1 MFESPI
7 VSYSKRSK
15 QQRALKYKYVSCVRR
30 KYEQLNGLSDSDKQA
45 HIDSACFP
53 TPDNS
58 AAEASDGDA
67 LEGDVDTAARR
78 LKRKRLR
85 LQSILGHATLDAEEG
100 DLGSEEEDD
109 LNGGSTAKDYE
120 KQFFARYYKPEYT
133 YELWA
138 TSPKN
143 RVPIRRKMLSYQA
156 FKQIENYSNQR
167 MKATLSLSTKKAAA
181 YHEVMRLGYETC
193 PKEEVTNYQKLH
205 LNHLVGLLYSNII
218 SENWGTAYRCF
229 ALLIRMKSVDLRSIW
244 NLGSHILS
252 HLNFDMHEKFL
263 EWMGTVFTSHSVF
276 SQNKVNLI
284 DPVFRSGS
292 RAHTPNFMLAWLWLV
307 LRGATAD
314 EVLDSTRS
322 MAWLLEKVSE
332 LVLRPPYMDDAEI
345 WFLYAMCY
353 FIQADK
359 LSAQLASHEGI
370 KLHGS
375 KLDIAKTQVT
385 QYICSVK
392 NCLESCRE
400 KGNFTYPE
408 RIIQEQLLEFERRLY
423 AGTHKE
429 QTDGNSFDTYESD
442 TGEQNDNPTMVSETD
457 FHDPNFRNFKPDVAE
472 DDDTAFGELP
482 TRFEVD
488 SDYDSSE

>member
-7 VSYSKRSK
+7 ISYNKRSK

-30 KYEQLNGLSDSDKQA
+30 KYEQLYGLSDSDKREN
-45 HIDSACFP
+45 IDSACLP

-67 LEGDVDTAARR
+67 LEGDSDTIARR
-78 LKRKRLR
+78 RKRKRLR
-85 LQSILGHATLDAEEG
+85 LQSILGHAALDAEEG
-100 DLGSEEEDD
+100 DVGSGGEEDSND
-109 LNGGSTAKDYE
+109 DSTVQDPE

-156 FKQIENYSNQR
+156 FKQIENYASQR

-205 LNHLVGLLYSNII
+205 LNNLVNLLYTNIVG
-218 SENWGTAYRCF
+218 ENWPTAYRCF
-229 ALLIRMKSVDLRSIW
+229 ALLIRMKCVDLRSIW

-252 HLNFDMHEKFL
+252 HVNFGMHEKFL

-276 SQNKVNLI
+276 SQNKVNLL

-307 LRGATAD
+307 LKGATAD
-314 EVLDSTRS
+314 EQPDPTRS
-322 MAWLLEKVSE
+322 MAWLLEKISE

-359 LSAQLASHEGI
+359 LSAQLASREGN

-375 KLDIAKTQVT
+375 KLDIARTQVT
-385 QYICSVK
+385 QYIRSVK
-392 NCLESCRE
+392 NCLDSCRE

-408 RIIQEQLLEFERRLY
+408 HIIQEQLLEFERRLY
-423 AGTHKE
+423 AGAYKE
-429 QTDGNSFDTYESD
+429 QQDFSSFDTYETD
-442 TGEQNDNPTMVSETD
+442 TGEQNDNPTMVSDTD
-457 FHDPNFRNFKPDVAE
+457 FHGPNFQNFKPDVAE

-482 TRFEVD
+482 TRFEMD